1 MADSS
6 LLFCLQVY
14 LQEVITDHSQ
24 GMKHSLSTSLG
35 QVMQDA
41 VRPGQAEILAKLTV
55 VQAQSE
61 AMQAQ
66 LTDVQAQSE
75 AMQAQSEAMQAQL
88 TDVQTQSTAMQAQ
101 SMAMFQNI
109 QIQAGND
116 NRHASQGRLRLLRKT
131 FSGHLHGKRPQDK
144 ALVDLVEPVP
154 VGRFPPDLDFFP
166 QEGLTSDKIMCLT
179 NSQVNDLA
187 WFYNEDF
194 IPSKYEWR

>member
-6 LLFCLQVY
+6 LLFCLQV
-14 LQEVITDHSQ
+14 QEVITDHSQ

-75 AMQAQSEAMQAQL
+75 AMQAQSEAMQAQ
-88 TDVQTQSTAMQAQ
+88 

-131 FSGHLHGKRPQDK
+131 VSGHLHGKRPADK

-154 VGRFPPDLDFFP
+154 VGKFPPDLDFFP